1 MCECECLVCVRVNIS
16 IVLLIGWTLKNKSGI
31 LKNIYVRRALRKFY
45 VYVHIGYTARSYSQ
59 LIDGKTR
66 LIETSL
72 VCNSFVATSNNSK
85 SSLSSNYIYLS
96 GDIWNSLLA
105 CLAFRLLVD
114 IKDWMYWSCCYVNLN
129 LRTNV

>member
-1 MCECECLVCVRVNIS
+1 MV
-16 IVLLIGWTLKNKSGI
+16 LKNVEGDTVKQ
-31 LKNIYVRRALRKFY
+31 L
-45 VYVHIGYTARSYSQ
+45 Q

-96 GDIWNSLLA
+96 GDI
-105 CLAFRLLVD
+105 
-114 IKDWMYWSCCYVNLN
+114 
-129 LRTNV
+129 